1 MRGISW
7 QGLAVA
13 FGALG
18 LLTSLQTSED
28 ENPHARA
35 PRDVSL
41 VVTEGAWLRAPGAD
55 WFAQRAKAEPGRFTH
70 DATAAGGAGGW
81 VDSHGEYSLSEIEGE
96 WAYWQWASA
105 ERLTDGRQDF
115 VQFCSSCHGLNGD
128 GYGRSG
134 QHLRPTPR
142 SFQQNKFKFTKVT
155 ADLPSDEALL
165 SVIKR
170 GLAGTPMLPWDL
182 SDVQLLDII
191 QYIKSLSPEESGW
204 RDVYSQVGDAI
215 EVTEDPWT
223 DTKERAIVRGREIY
237 HGAAS
242 CHLCHPGYVTNEELR
257 VIRKDPEGTTYRENL
272 TYPALKD
279 SEYEVLGRATKV
291 MPPDFTWH
299 QMRAGTTTAD
309 LFQTIASGIKGTAMP
324 QWKGAISDEDLWALA
339 HYVENLIVSYKDQPA
354 ARSAFMGGLRVSGDN
369 K

>member
-7 QGLAVA
+7 QGLAVSL
-13 FGALG
+13 GALG
-18 LLTSLQTSED
+18 LLTSLQTSDD

-35 PRDVSL
+35 PRGVSL
-41 VVTEGAWLRAPGAD
+41 VVTAGSWLRAPSAD
-55 WFAQRAKAEPGRFTH
+55 WFAKQAKSEPSRFTH
-70 DATAAGGAGGW
+70 DATAAGGVGGW
-81 VDSHGEYSLSEIEGE
+81 VDSRGEYSLSEVEGE
-96 WAYWQWASA
+96 WAYWQWVSP
-105 ERLTDGRQDF
+105 ERLTAGRRDF
-115 VQFCSSCHGLNGD
+115 VQFCSSCHGLDGD
-128 GYGRSG
+128 GYGRSA

-142 SFQQNKFKFTKVT
+142 SFQQSKFKFTKVI
-155 ADLPSDEALL
+155 ADLPSDEALMTL
-165 SVIKR
+165 IKR

-204 RDVYSQVGDAI
+204 RDVYSQVGDPV
-215 EVTEDPWT
+215 EVGEDPWA
-223 DTKERAIVRGREIY
+223 DIKERAIARGREVY

-242 CHLCHPGYVTNEELR
+242 CHLCHPGYVTNEQLR
-257 VIRKDPEGTTYRENL
+257 VLRKDPEGTVYREDL

-299 QMRAGTTTAD
+299 QLRAGITTAD

-324 QWKGAISDEDLWALA
+324 QWKGAIPDEDLWALA
-339 HYVENLIVSYKDQPA
+339 HYVEDLIVSYKDQPA
-354 ARSAFMGGLRVSGDN
+354 VRGAFMKGLRASGDN
-369 K
+369 

>member
-55 WFAQRAKAEPGRFTH
+55 WFAMRAKVEPTRFTH

-81 VDSHGEYSLSEIEGE
+81 VDSHGEYSLSEVEGE

-105 ERLTDGRQDF
+105 ERLTYGRQDF
-115 VQFCSSCHGLNGD
+115 VQFCSSCHGLKGD

-142 SFQQNKFKFTKVT
+142 SFQQNKFKFTKVI

-165 SVIKR
+165 AVIKK

-215 EVTEDPWT
+215 EVSEDPWA
-223 DTKERAIVRGREIY
+223 DIKERAIIRGREVY

-299 QMRAGTTTAD
+299 QLRAGTTTAD
-309 LFQTIASGIKGTAMP
+309 LFQTIGAGIKGTAMP

-339 HYVENLIVSYKDQPA
+339 HYVEDLIVSYKDQPA

-369 K
+369 T